1 MHTIDP
7 TPGWAPPAQAAYLV
21 ADADRDRVASLLR
34 EHWVAGRLSV
44 EELEQRLSGV
54 MAARDQAELSGTL
67 AGLPAPAF
75 PPPAGR
81 PVQGP
86 AQSPSAIAGLV
97 LGIVGLFLL
106 MLSFGLLSFLTL
118 PLSAIGWGL
127 ARSARREADR
137 RGVPRPSQAVPGEVV
152 CIIGTV
158 LSAVVVAG
166 CAAIVL

>member
-1 MHTIDP
+1 M
-7 TPGWAPPAQAAYLV
+7 
-21 ADADRDRVASLLR
+21 
-34 EHWVAGRLSV
+34 AGRLSV
-44 EELEQRLSGV
+44 EEFEQRLSGA

-67 AGLPAPAF
+67 AGLPGPAF

-86 AQSPSAIAGLV
+86 AQSPNAIASLV
-97 LGIVGLFLL
+97 LGIVGLSLFL
-106 MLSFGLLSFLTL
+106 MSFGLLSLVTL
-118 PLSAIGWGL
+118 PLSAVGWGL
-127 ARSARREADR
+127 GRSARRDADR
-137 RGVPRPSQAVPGEVV
+137 RGLPRPSQAVPGEVL